1 MKQSD
6 FEREP
11 PLILVVDD
19 DQLARLLERSAL
31 EQTGFV
37 VEEAEN
43 GAVALSA
50 FERLKPDAVLLD
62 VMMPEMDGFSA
73 CAEMRKLPGGDLT
86 PIFIVTGLDDLESI
100 GRAYEVGATDFL
112 AKPINW
118 GVLGHHVRYMLRAAR
133 GLLRLKQSEA
143 KNGALLNAIP
153 DLMFR
158 INKEGIFLEA
168 KGSKEVVYT
177 VPPHEFLGKRLDEVL
192 PRDVA
197 QKTSYHVNRAFQ
209 TDETQLFL
217 YELKIGDATHY
228 YEARI
233 VVSGEDEVLAIVRD
247 VSERIRAEEQILR
260 LAYYD
265 SLTGLPNRLLFKDR
279 LSQAMANAQ
288 RYRRK
293 VAVMFLDL
301 DHFKRI
307 NDTLGHNFGDL
318 LLQRIGDRLTT
329 CVRNT
334 DSVARILPEET
345 KPTVARMGGDE
356 FMILL
361 SNIKQIQHAA
371 LVAQRILNGLSQ
383 PFNMGTQEI
392 YTSASIGITIYPIDS
407 DDPENLLKYADTAMY
422 QAKDKGRNNY
432 QFYTGSMNAAAVERF
447 TIENQLRKAL
457 ARDEFKLYYQAQ
469 VDSRRRKVV
478 GVEALV
484 RWVHPEKGLVP
495 PLSFIPLAEE
505 TGLIVP
511 IGQWILRTACA
522 QNRIWQTA
530 GFTPVRMTVNI
541 SSVQFREKHFVENVI
556 RTLTDIG
563 LDPQHLELE
572 LTESIVMENAEA
584 TLATLHALKE
594 IGIQLAIDDFGTG
607 YSSLS
612 YLKRFPIHTLKIDR
626 SFVKDLDRDPNAA
639 AIGKSIIGL
648 AHNLNLKVVA
658 EGVETEQQM
667 DFLQKYG
674 CDYMQGYLFHM
685 PEPAERLTQIWQ
697 EGFPPSLRFFS
708 A

>member
-1 MKQSD
+1 MQQAD

-19 DQLARLLERSAL
+19 DQVVRLMERSAL

-43 GAVALSA
+43 GAMALSA

-73 CAEMRKLPGGDLT
+73 CEEMRKLPGGDLT

-100 GRAYEVGATDFL
+100 SRAYEVGATDFL

-118 GVLGHHVRYMLRAAR
+118 GVLGHHVRYMLKAAR

-143 KNGALLNAIP
+143 KNQALLNAIP

-168 KGSKEVVYT
+168 KGLRDVVYI
-177 VPPHEFLGKRLDEVL
+177 VPPHEILGKRLDEVL
-192 PRDVA
+192 PEDVA

-209 TDETQLFL
+209 TDDIQLFI
-217 YELKIGDATHY
+217 YELQIGGATHY

-233 VVSGEDEVLAIVRD
+233 VVSGEEEVLAIVRD
-247 VSERIRAEEQILR
+247 VSERIRAEGQITS

-279 LSQAMANAQ
+279 LRQALANAQ
-288 RYRRK
+288 RYGRK
-293 VAVMFLDL
+293 VAVMFLDV

-318 LLQRIGDRLTT
+318 LLQRIGDRLMT
-329 CVRNT
+329 CVRST
-334 DSVARILPEET
+334 DSVARIVPEEVT
-345 KPTVARMGGDE
+345 PIVARMGGDE

-361 SNIKQIQHAA
+361 ANIKQAQHIA
-371 LVAQRILNGLSQ
+371 LVARRVLNGLSQ
-383 PFNMGTQEI
+383 PFMMGTHEI
-392 YTSASIGITIYPIDS
+392 YTSVSMGITIYPIDGE
-407 DDPENLLKYADTAMY
+407 DPENLLKYADIAMY
-422 QAKDKGRNNY
+422 QAKEKGRNNY
-432 QFYTGSMNAAAVERF
+432 QFYTGSMNVAAVERF

-457 ARDEFKLYYQAQ
+457 TRNEFQLYYQAQ
-469 VDSRRRKVV
+469 VDIRRREVV

-484 RWVHPEKGLVP
+484 RWAHPEKGLVP

-505 TGLIVP
+505 TGLIIP
-511 IGQWILRTACA
+511 IGQWILRVACQ

-530 GFTPVRMTVNI
+530 GFSPIRMMVNI
-541 SSVQFREKHFVENVI
+541 SGVQFREKDFVENVMG
-556 RTLTDIG
+556 TLADIG

-572 LTESIVMENAEA
+572 LTESTAMENAEA
-584 TLATLHALKE
+584 TLAILHALRE
-594 IGIQLAIDDFGTG
+594 RGVQLAIDDFGTG
-607 YSSLS
+607 YSSLG
-612 YLKRFPIHTLKIDR
+612 YLQRFPIHTLKIDR

-667 DFLQKYG
+667 DFLQKCG
-674 CDYMQGYLFHM
+674 CDHMQGYLFHM

-697 EGFPPSLRFFS
+697 EGFPLSLRFFS

>member
-1 MKQSD
+1 MTPSD
-6 FEREP
+6 LERQP

-19 DQLARLLERSAL
+19 EKLTRLLERSAL
-31 EQTGFV
+31 EQAGFV
-37 VEEAEN
+37 VEEAQN
-43 GAVALSA
+43 GAMALSA

-62 VMMPEMDGFSA
+62 VMMPELDGFSA
-73 CAEMRKLPGGDLT
+73 CARMRKLPGGDLT

-100 GRAYEVGATDFL
+100 SRAYEAGATDFI

-133 GLLRLKQSEA
+133 GLLRLKLSEA
-143 KNGALLNAIP
+143 KNQALLNAIP

-168 KGSKEVVYT
+168 KGSKEVVYSL
-177 VPPHEFLGKRLDEVL
+177 PPQEFVGKRLDEVL

-197 QKTSYHVNRAFQ
+197 QKTSSHVTRAFQ
-209 TDETQLFL
+209 TGETQLFV
-217 YELKIGDATHY
+217 YELQTGDSTHY

-233 VVSGEDEVLAIVRD
+233 VVSGEEEVLAIVRD
-247 VSERIRAEEQILR
+247 VTERIRAEEQILR

-288 RYRRK
+288 RYGRK

-318 LLQRIGDRLTT
+318 LLQRVGDRLMT
-329 CVRNT
+329 CVRST
-334 DSVARILPEET
+334 DSIARMVPEET

-356 FMILL
+356 FILLL
-361 SNIKQIQHAA
+361 SNIKQVQHVAI
-371 LVAQRILNGLSQ
+371 VAQRILNGLSQ
-383 PFNMGTQEI
+383 PFMVGTQEI
-392 YTSASIGITIYPIDS
+392 YTSVSIGITIYPIDS
-407 DDPENLLKYADTAMY
+407 EDPETLLKYADTAVY
-422 QAKDKGRNNY
+422 QAKEKGRNNY
-432 QFYTGSMNAAAVERF
+432 QFYTGSMNVAAVERF
-447 TIENQLRKAL
+447 TIENQLRRAL
-457 ARDEFKLYYQAQ
+457 ARNEFQLYYQAQ
-469 VDSRRRKVV
+469 VDIRRRKVV

-484 RWVHPEKGLVP
+484 RWVHPEKGLVS

-522 QNRIWQTA
+522 QNQIWQKA
-530 GFTPVRMTVNI
+530 GFAPVRMTVNI
-541 SSVQFREKHFVENVI
+541 SSVQFRGKNFVENVV
-556 RTLTDIG
+556 RTLADIG

-572 LTESIVMENAEA
+572 LTESAVMENVEA

-594 IGIQLAIDDFGTG
+594 RGIQLAIDDFGTG

-648 AHNLNLKVVA
+648 AHNLSLQVLA

-667 DFLQKYG
+667 EFLQKCG
-674 CDYMQGYLFHM
+674 CDHMQGYLFHM

-697 EGFPPSLRFFS
+697 EGFPFS
-708 A
+708 RRLFLA

>member
-1 MKQSD
+1 MTPSD
-6 FEREP
+6 LERQP

-19 DQLARLLERSAL
+19 EKLTRLLERSAL
-31 EQTGFV
+31 EQAGFV
-37 VEEAEN
+37 VEEAQN
-43 GAVALSA
+43 GAMALSA

-62 VMMPEMDGFSA
+62 VMMPELDGFSA
-73 CAEMRKLPGGDLT
+73 CARMRKLPGGDLT

-100 GRAYEVGATDFL
+100 SRAYEVGATDFI

-133 GLLRLKQSEA
+133 GLLRLKLSEA
-143 KNGALLNAIP
+143 KNQALLNAIP

-168 KGSKEVVYT
+168 KGSKEVVYSL
-177 VPPHEFLGKRLDEVL
+177 PPQEFVGKRLDEVL

-197 QKTSYHVNRAFQ
+197 QKTSSHVTRAFQ
-209 TDETQLFL
+209 TGETQLFV
-217 YELKIGDATHY
+217 YELQTGDSTHY

-233 VVSGEDEVLAIVRD
+233 VVSGEEEVLAIVRD
-247 VSERIRAEEQILR
+247 VTERIRAEEQILR

-288 RYRRK
+288 RYGRK

-318 LLQRIGDRLTT
+318 LLQRVGDRLMT
-329 CVRNT
+329 CVRST
-334 DSVARILPEET
+334 DSIARMVPEET

-356 FMILL
+356 FILLL
-361 SNIKQIQHAA
+361 SNIKQVQHVAI
-371 LVAQRILNGLSQ
+371 VAQRILNGLSQ
-383 PFNMGTQEI
+383 PFMVGTQEI
-392 YTSASIGITIYPIDS
+392 YTSVSIGITIYPIDS
-407 DDPENLLKYADTAMY
+407 EDPETLLKYADTAVY
-422 QAKDKGRNNY
+422 QAKEKGRNNY
-432 QFYTGSMNAAAVERF
+432 QFYTGSMNVAAVERF
-447 TIENQLRKAL
+447 TIENQLRRAL
-457 ARDEFKLYYQAQ
+457 ARNEFQLYYQAQ
-469 VDSRRRKVV
+469 VDIRRRKVV

-484 RWVHPEKGLVP
+484 RWVHPEKGLVS

-522 QNRIWQTA
+522 QNQIWQKA
-530 GFTPVRMTVNI
+530 GFAPVRMTVNI
-541 SSVQFREKHFVENVI
+541 SSVQFRGKNFVENVV
-556 RTLTDIG
+556 RTLADIG

-572 LTESIVMENAEA
+572 LTESAVMENVEA

-594 IGIQLAIDDFGTG
+594 RGIQLAIDDFGTG

-648 AHNLNLKVVA
+648 AHNLSLQVLA

-667 DFLQKYG
+667 EFLQKCG
-674 CDYMQGYLFHM
+674 CDHMQGYLFHM

-697 EGFPPSLRFFS
+697 EGFPLIRRLFL

>member
-1 MKQSD
+1 MTPSD
-6 FEREP
+6 LERQP

-19 DQLARLLERSAL
+19 EKLTRLLERSAL
-31 EQTGFV
+31 EQAGFV
-37 VEEAEN
+37 VEEAQN
-43 GAVALSA
+43 GAMALSA

-62 VMMPEMDGFSA
+62 VMMPELDGFSA
-73 CAEMRKLPGGDLT
+73 CARMRKLPGGDLT

-100 GRAYEVGATDFL
+100 SRAYEVGATDFI

-133 GLLRLKQSEA
+133 GLLRLKLSEA
-143 KNGALLNAIP
+143 KNQALLNAIP

-168 KGSKEVVYT
+168 KGSKEVVYSL
-177 VPPHEFLGKRLDEVL
+177 PPQEFVGKRLDEVL

-197 QKTSYHVNRAFQ
+197 QKTSSHVTRAFQ
-209 TDETQLFL
+209 TGETQLFV
-217 YELKIGDATHY
+217 YELQTGDSTHY

-233 VVSGEDEVLAIVRD
+233 VVSGEEEVLAIVRD
-247 VSERIRAEEQILR
+247 VTERIRAEEQILR

-288 RYRRK
+288 RYGRK

-318 LLQRIGDRLTT
+318 LLQRVGDRLMT
-329 CVRNT
+329 CVRST
-334 DSVARILPEET
+334 DSIARMVPEET

-356 FMILL
+356 FILLL
-361 SNIKQIQHAA
+361 SNIKQVPHVAI
-371 LVAQRILNGLSQ
+371 VAQRILNGLSQ
-383 PFNMGTQEI
+383 PFMVGTQEI
-392 YTSASIGITIYPIDS
+392 YTSVSIGITIYPIDS
-407 DDPENLLKYADTAMY
+407 EDPETLLKYADTAVY
-422 QAKDKGRNNY
+422 QAKEKGRNNY
-432 QFYTGSMNAAAVERF
+432 QFYTGSMNVAAVERF
-447 TIENQLRKAL
+447 TIENQLRRAL
-457 ARDEFKLYYQAQ
+457 ARNEFQLYYQAQ
-469 VDSRRRKVV
+469 VDIRRRKVV

-484 RWVHPEKGLVP
+484 RWVHPEKGLVS

-522 QNRIWQTA
+522 QNQIWQKA
-530 GFTPVRMTVNI
+530 GFAPVRMTVNI
-541 SSVQFREKHFVENVI
+541 SRIQFRGKNFVENVV
-556 RTLTDIG
+556 RTLADIG

-572 LTESIVMENAEA
+572 LTESAVMENVEA

-594 IGIQLAIDDFGTG
+594 RGIQLAIDDFGTG

-648 AHNLNLKVVA
+648 AHNLSLQVLA

-667 DFLQKYG
+667 EFLQKCG
-674 CDYMQGYLFHM
+674 CDHMQGYLFHM

-697 EGFPPSLRFFS
+697 EGFPFS
-708 A
+708 RRLFLA

>member
-1 MKQSD
+1 MTPSD
-6 FEREP
+6 LERQP

-19 DQLARLLERSAL
+19 EKLTRLLERSAL
-31 EQTGFV
+31 EQAGFV

-43 GAVALSA
+43 GAMALSA

-62 VMMPEMDGFSA
+62 VMMPELDGFSA
-73 CAEMRKLPGGDLT
+73 CARMRKLPGGDLT

-100 GRAYEVGATDFL
+100 SRAYEAGATDFI

-133 GLLRLKQSEA
+133 GLLRLKLSEA
-143 KNGALLNAIP
+143 KNQALLNAIP

-168 KGSKEVVYT
+168 KGSKEVVYSL
-177 VPPHEFLGKRLDEVL
+177 PPQEFVGKRLDEVL

-197 QKTSYHVNRAFQ
+197 QKTSSHVTRAFQ
-209 TDETQLFL
+209 TGETQLFV
-217 YELKIGDATHY
+217 YELQTGDSTHY

-233 VVSGEDEVLAIVRD
+233 VVSGEEEVLAIVRD
-247 VSERIRAEEQILR
+247 VTERIRAEEQILR

-288 RYRRK
+288 RYGRK

-318 LLQRIGDRLTT
+318 LLQRVGDRLMT
-329 CVRNT
+329 CVRST
-334 DSVARILPEET
+334 DSIARMVPEET

-356 FMILL
+356 FILLL
-361 SNIKQIQHAA
+361 SNIKQVQHVAI
-371 LVAQRILNGLSQ
+371 VAQRILNGLSQ
-383 PFNMGTQEI
+383 PFMVGTQEI
-392 YTSASIGITIYPIDS
+392 YTSVSIGITIYPIDS
-407 DDPENLLKYADTAMY
+407 EDPETLLKYADTAVY
-422 QAKDKGRNNY
+422 QAKEKGRNNY
-432 QFYTGSMNAAAVERF
+432 QFYTGSMNVGAVERF
-447 TIENQLRKAL
+447 TIENQLRRAL
-457 ARDEFKLYYQAQ
+457 ARNEFQLYYQAQ
-469 VDSRRRKVV
+469 VDIRRRKVV

-484 RWVHPEKGLVP
+484 RWVHPEKGLVS

-522 QNRIWQTA
+522 QNQIWQKA
-530 GFTPVRMTVNI
+530 GFAPVRMTVNI
-541 SSVQFREKHFVENVI
+541 SSVQFRGKNFVENVV
-556 RTLTDIG
+556 RTLADIG

-572 LTESIVMENAEA
+572 LTESAVMENVEA

-594 IGIQLAIDDFGTG
+594 RGIQLAIDDFGTG

-648 AHNLNLKVVA
+648 AHNLSLQVLA

-667 DFLQKYG
+667 EFLQKCG
-674 CDYMQGYLFHM
+674 CDHMQGYLFHM

-697 EGFPPSLRFFS
+697 EGFPFS
-708 A
+708 RRLFLA

>member
-1 MKQSD
+1 MTPSD
-6 FEREP
+6 LERQP

-19 DQLARLLERSAL
+19 EKLTRLLERSAL
-31 EQTGFV
+31 EQAGFV
-37 VEEAEN
+37 VEEAED
-43 GAVALSA
+43 GAMALSA

-62 VMMPEMDGFSA
+62 VMMPELDGFSA
-73 CAEMRKLPGGDLT
+73 CARMRKLPGGDLT

-100 GRAYEVGATDFL
+100 SRAYEVGATDFI

-133 GLLRLKQSEA
+133 GLLRLKLSEA
-143 KNGALLNAIP
+143 KNQALLNAIP

-168 KGSKEVVYT
+168 KGSKEVVYSL
-177 VPPHEFLGKRLDEVL
+177 PPQEFVGKRLDEVL

-197 QKTSYHVNRAFQ
+197 QKTSSHVTRAFQ
-209 TDETQLFL
+209 TGETQLFV
-217 YELKIGDATHY
+217 YELQTGDSTHY

-233 VVSGEDEVLAIVRD
+233 VVSGEEEVLAIVRD
-247 VSERIRAEEQILR
+247 VTERIRAEEQILR

-288 RYRRK
+288 RYGRK

-318 LLQRIGDRLTT
+318 LLQRVGDRLMT
-329 CVRNT
+329 CVRST
-334 DSVARILPEET
+334 DSIARMVPEET

-356 FMILL
+356 FILLL
-361 SNIKQIQHAA
+361 SNIKQVQHVAI
-371 LVAQRILNGLSQ
+371 VAQRILNGLSQ
-383 PFNMGTQEI
+383 PFMVGTQEI
-392 YTSASIGITIYPIDS
+392 YTSVSIGITIYPIDS
-407 DDPENLLKYADTAMY
+407 EDPETLLKYADTAVY
-422 QAKDKGRNNY
+422 QAKEKGRNNY
-432 QFYTGSMNAAAVERF
+432 QFYTGSMNVAAVERF
-447 TIENQLRKAL
+447 TIENQLRRAL
-457 ARDEFKLYYQAQ
+457 ARNEFQLYYQAQ
-469 VDSRRRKVV
+469 VDIRRRKVV

-484 RWVHPEKGLVP
+484 RWVHPEKGLVS

-522 QNRIWQTA
+522 QNQIWQKA
-530 GFTPVRMTVNI
+530 GFAPVRMTVNI
-541 SSVQFREKHFVENVI
+541 SRIQFRGKNFVENVV
-556 RTLTDIG
+556 RTLADIG

-572 LTESIVMENAEA
+572 LTESAVMENVEA

-594 IGIQLAIDDFGTG
+594 RGIQLAIDDFGTG

-648 AHNLNLKVVA
+648 AHNLSLQVLA

-667 DFLQKYG
+667 EFLQKCG
-674 CDYMQGYLFHM
+674 CDHMQGYLFHM

-697 EGFPPSLRFFS
+697 EGFPFS
-708 A
+708 RRLFLA

>member
-1 MKQSD
+1 MTQSD
-6 FEREP
+6 LEREP
-11 PLILVVDD
+11 ALILVVDD
-19 DQLARLLERSAL
+19 EKLTRLLERSAL
-31 EQTGFV
+31 EQAGFV

-43 GAVALSA
+43 GATALSA

-62 VMMPEMDGFSA
+62 VMMPELDGFSA
-73 CAEMRKLPGGDLT
+73 CARMRKLPGGDLT
-86 PIFIVTGLDDLESI
+86 PVFIVTGLDDLESI
-100 GRAYEVGATDFL
+100 SRAYEAGATDFI

-133 GLLRLKQSEA
+133 GLLRLKLSEA
-143 KNGALLNAIP
+143 KNQALLNAIP

-168 KGSKEVVYT
+168 KGSKEVVYSL
-177 VPPHEFLGKRLDEVL
+177 PPQELVGKRLDEVL

-197 QKTSYHVNRAFQ
+197 QKTSSHVTRAFQ
-209 TDETQLFL
+209 TGETQLFV
-217 YELKIGDATHY
+217 YELQTGDVTHY

-233 VVSGEDEVLAIVRD
+233 VVSGEEEVLAIVRD
-247 VSERIRAEEQILR
+247 VTERIRAEEQILR
-260 LAYYD
+260 LAHYD

-288 RYRRK
+288 RYGRK

-318 LLQRIGDRLTT
+318 LLQRVGDRLMT
-329 CVRNT
+329 CVRST
-334 DSVARILPEET
+334 DSIARMVPEET

-356 FMILL
+356 FILML
-361 SNIKQIQHAA
+361 SNIKQVQHVAI
-371 LVAQRILNGLSQ
+371 VAQRILNGLSQ
-383 PFNMGTQEI
+383 PFVVGTQEI
-392 YTSASIGITIYPIDS
+392 YTSVSIGITIYPIDS
-407 DDPENLLKYADTAMY
+407 EDPETLLKYADTAMY
-422 QAKDKGRNNY
+422 QAKEKGRNNY
-432 QFYTGSMNAAAVERF
+432 QFYTGSMNVAAVERF
-447 TIENQLRKAL
+447 TTENQLRRAL
-457 ARDEFKLYYQAQ
+457 ARNEFQLYYQAQ
-469 VDSRRRKVV
+469 VDIRRRKVV

-484 RWVHPEKGLVP
+484 RWVHPEKGLVS

-522 QNRIWQTA
+522 QNQIWQKA
-530 GFTPVRMTVNI
+530 GFAPVRMTVNI
-541 SSVQFREKHFVENVI
+541 SSVQFREKNFVENVV
-556 RTLTDIG
+556 RTLADIG

-572 LTESIVMENAEA
+572 LTEGVVMENVET

-594 IGIQLAIDDFGTG
+594 RGIQLAIDDFGTG

-648 AHNLNLKVVA
+648 AHNLSLQVVA

-667 DFLQKYG
+667 EFLQKCG
-674 CDYMQGYLFHM
+674 CDHMQGYLFHM

-697 EGFPPSLRFFS
+697 EGFPLIRRLFL

>member
-1 MKQSD
+1 MTPSD
-6 FEREP
+6 LERQP

-19 DQLARLLERSAL
+19 EKLTRLLERSAL
-31 EQTGFV
+31 EQAGFV
-37 VEEAEN
+37 VEEAQN
-43 GAVALSA
+43 GAMALSA

-62 VMMPEMDGFSA
+62 VMMPELDGFSA
-73 CAEMRKLPGGDLT
+73 CARMRKLPGGDLT

-100 GRAYEVGATDFL
+100 SRAYEVGATDFI

-133 GLLRLKQSEA
+133 GLLRLKLSEA
-143 KNGALLNAIP
+143 KNQALLNAIP

-168 KGSKEVVYT
+168 KGSKEVVYSL
-177 VPPHEFLGKRLDEVL
+177 PPQEFVGKRLDEVL

-197 QKTSYHVNRAFQ
+197 QKTSSHVTRAFQ
-209 TDETQLFL
+209 TGETQLFV
-217 YELKIGDATHY
+217 YELQTGDSTHY

-233 VVSGEDEVLAIVRD
+233 VVSGEEEVLAIVRD
-247 VSERIRAEEQILR
+247 VTERIRAEEQILR

-288 RYRRK
+288 RYGRK

-318 LLQRIGDRLTT
+318 LLQRVGDRLMT
-329 CVRNT
+329 CVRST
-334 DSVARILPEET
+334 DSIARMVPEET

-356 FMILL
+356 FILLL
-361 SNIKQIQHAA
+361 SNIKQVQHVAI
-371 LVAQRILNGLSQ
+371 VAQRILNGLSQ
-383 PFNMGTQEI
+383 PFMVGTQEI
-392 YTSASIGITIYPIDS
+392 YTSVSIGITIYPIDS
-407 DDPENLLKYADTAMY
+407 EDPETLLKYADTAVY
-422 QAKDKGRNNY
+422 QAKEKGRNNY
-432 QFYTGSMNAAAVERF
+432 QFYTGSMNVAAVERF
-447 TIENQLRKAL
+447 TIENQLRRAL
-457 ARDEFKLYYQAQ
+457 ARNEFQLYYQAQ
-469 VDSRRRKVV
+469 VDIRRRKVV

-484 RWVHPEKGLVP
+484 RWVHPEKGLVS

-522 QNRIWQTA
+522 QNQIWQKA
-530 GFTPVRMTVNI
+530 GFAPVRMTVNI
-541 SSVQFREKHFVENVI
+541 SRIQFRGKNFVENVV
-556 RTLTDIG
+556 RTLADIG

-572 LTESIVMENAEA
+572 LTESAVMENVEA

-594 IGIQLAIDDFGTG
+594 RGIQLAIDDFGTG

-648 AHNLNLKVVA
+648 AHNLSLQVLA

-667 DFLQKYG
+667 EFLQKCG
-674 CDYMQGYLFHM
+674 CDHMQGYLFHM

-697 EGFPPSLRFFS
+697 EGFPFS
-708 A
+708 RRLFLA